1 APRMLSWSSDAWVTS
16 RWSFARR
23 ERAPRVPFGE
33 CRIRTVSA
41 GARSIAAIP
50 RSWASMSSAHA
61 LLSVSGMPIQ
71 NNDSK
76 NPDRDNPNKKDTSKE
91 IERDTQRQRQQ
102 EEQER
107 QRQPQSQPGGAIESE
122 DEDSDKE
129 RDEEE
134 DEGMNIDVER
144 DEPTPRNL
152 DPYRQP

>member
-50 RSWASMSSAHA
+50 RSWASMTSAHA
-61 LLSVSGMPIQ
+61 LLSESGMPIQ

-91 IERDTQRQRQQ
+91 IERDTQRQRQP
-102 EEQER
+102 EEQEH
-107 QRQPQSQPGGAIESE
+107 QPQSQPGGAIESE

-134 DEGMNIDVER
+134 DEGMNIDV
-144 DEPTPRNL
+144 
-152 DPYRQP
+152 